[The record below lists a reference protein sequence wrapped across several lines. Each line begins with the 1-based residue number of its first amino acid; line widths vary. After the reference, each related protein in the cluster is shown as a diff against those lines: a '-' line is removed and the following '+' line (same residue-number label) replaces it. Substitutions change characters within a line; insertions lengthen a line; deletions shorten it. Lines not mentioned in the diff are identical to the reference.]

1 MTQQNNIPDVT
12 ASASPAAAIPPTL
25 AFGPRD
31 IAILL
36 IVAVATIIFFV
47 VRSGGNSKWSP
58 PTSSTLKS
66 PTATSATS
74 PTAKPP
80 PPKKQKKSIIA
91 KLTSTSTEDLGTP
104 RHLFVFYG
112 SQTGTAEDLAN
123 RFAKE
128 LKAMFSLSVTVCDL
142 EEYDF
147 SEILM
152 LPASVVGSVLV
163 GFFLATYGEGEPT
176 DNAAEF
182 YEWLL
187 KGRGKGDDLAD
198 DVEDDDEEERE
209 GAKNLNY
216 FMFGLGNKTY
226 EHFNA
231 IAKRA
236 DKRFKALGSVRQ
248 GPLGSGDDDG
258 SMEDDFLNWK
268 PKAIEAI
275 TEYFNFDAS
284 STQAKPSRD
293 ASHVAQFKLTEVGD
307 APVTAIFGGELS
319 SGKPRSWTKEDSY
332 VEKKATSFAYDA
344 KNPFYA
350 PIVKS
355 SYLYNA
361 TYDNFKF
368 PDVPTAGLPASDT
381 ERKVAVTLDSRS
393 IQIERQCMHLEFS
406 LEGSGLKYETGDHV
420 GVYAA
425 NDTRDVLA
433 LAAALRIPEDRLDT
447 LIDLSPVNTNE
458 EVSRPF
464 PTPCTIRAAL
474 TYYLDLRTPMKQYQL
489 EILARFAT
497 NEGDR
502 EKLFDFAE
510 KRELF
515 VQAVES
521 QQLTLCEVL
530 QLFPSIQIPVAVV
543 LGEILTRPGVRYYS
557 ISSSSA
563 KQPKIVSATAV
574 IVRYAIAQPTLSNRI
589 VIKEG
594 LATSFLQRLHELR
607 IRYAVEHA
615 SAKSAVLAT
624 HVPVSLRTSSFRLPR
639 NVSLPVVMVGPGTG
653 VAPFRAF
660 LWERVEALERSGAE
674 VGPTWLF
681 FGCRHPDQD
690 FMYKDEFEEIKRR
703 AGDDDDKVK
712 IVTAFSR
719 VPGQPKVYVQQTMA
733 EHMDAIWRMLET
745 QKGHFYVC
753 GDAKSMAKDVN
764 AMLVKI
770 AQKVGG
776 QSEEEAT
783 RWVKNLKTTGRYQED
798 TWS

>member
-1 MTQQNNIPDVT
+1 MTQQNDTPDLS
-12 ASASPAAAIPPTL
+12 ASASPAAAIDPKV

-36 IVAVATIIFFV
+36 IVAVATVIFFV
-47 VRSGGNSKWSP
+47 VRSRGSKLTA
-58 PTSSTLKS
+58 PTSSTVK
-66 PTATSATS
+66 TTTTTSTTS
-74 PTAKPP
+74 QAVKPP

-91 KLTSTSTEDLGTP
+91 KLTSTSTEDLGNP

-147 SEILM
+147 SEILK
-152 LPASVVGSVLV
+152 LPPSTVGSVLV

-187 KGRGKGDDLAD
+187 KGRGKGDDLGD
-198 DVEDDDEEERE
+198 DVEDDNEEERD

-248 GPLGSGDDDG
+248 GPVGSGDDDG

-275 TEYFNFDAS
+275 TEYFKFDAS

-307 APVTAIFGGELS
+307 APVTAVFEGELS
-319 SGKPRSWTKEDSY
+319 SGKPRSWNKDDTY
-332 VEKKATSFAYDA
+332 VEKKATAFSYDA

-355 SYLYNA
+355 SYLYKS
-361 TYDNFKF
+361 TFDNFKF
-368 PDVPTAGLPASDT
+368 PDVSATQLPPSDE
-381 ERKVAVTLDSRS
+381 ERKVMVTTDTRS

-406 LEGSGLKYETGDHV
+406 LDGSGLKYETGDHV

-447 LIDLSPVNTNE
+447 LIDLVPVNTNE

-464 PTPCTIRAAL
+464 PNPCTIRAAL
-474 TYYLDLRTPMKQYQL
+474 TYYLDLRTPMKQYQF

-497 NEGDR
+497 NEGER

-515 VQAVES
+515 VQAVET

-557 ISSSSA
+557 ISSSST
-563 KQPKIVSATAV
+563 KQPNVVSATAV
-574 IVRYAIAQPTLSNRI
+574 IVRYAIAQPTLSNRV

-594 LATSFLQRLHELR
+594 LATSFLQRLLELR
-607 IRYAVEHA
+607 LRNASEHM
-615 SAKSAVLAT
+615 SAKAAVLAT
-624 HVPVSLRTSSFRLPR
+624 HVPISLRTSSFRLPR
-639 NVSLPVVMVGPGTG
+639 NASLPVVMVGPGTG

-660 LWERVEALERSGAE
+660 LWERVEALERDAE

-690 FMYKDEFEEIKRR
+690 FMYKDEFEEMKTR
-703 AGDDDDKVK
+703 AGGDDGKVK

-719 VPGQPKVYVQQTMA
+719 VPGQPKMYVQQTMA
-733 EHMDAIWRMLET
+733 EHMDAVWRMLEI